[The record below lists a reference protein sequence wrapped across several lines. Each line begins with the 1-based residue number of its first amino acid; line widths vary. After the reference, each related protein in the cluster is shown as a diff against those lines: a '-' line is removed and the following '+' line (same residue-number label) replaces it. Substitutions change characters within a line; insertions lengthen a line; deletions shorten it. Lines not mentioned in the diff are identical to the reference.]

1 MTATLPATAAETVE
15 TELLVEGMTCGAC
28 AARIERKLRKLDGV
42 QANVNYAT
50 GRAAVVHGATV
61 TVDDLVAAVERA
73 GYRAWQPDPATRDD
87 EAEAAHERDLAAL
100 GQQLIA
106 CGALAAPVIVLSMVP
121 ALQFPLWQW
130 TALGLTTPVVLWG
143 ALPIHRAALAN
154 LRHAAATMDTL
165 VSLGT
170 LAAFLWSVYA
180 MVFGTA
186 GLPGLT
192 HSFELTLAPA
202 DAAGQIYLEV
212 AAGVT
217 TFVLAGRYLE
227 ARARRRSGSAL
238 RGLLALA
245 ATDARV
251 LRDGREHLV
260 PADRLAVG
268 DTFVV
273 RPGEKVATDEV
284 VVDGSCAL
292 DTSAITGEPAPADVA
307 PGDDVIGGCV
317 ALGGRLVVRA
327 TRVGADTQLAQT
339 AALVERAQNGK
350 AAVQRLADRVCGEFV
365 PVVLMLAAATWGF
378 WTGAGAGAA
387 TALAAATAVLIV
399 ACPCALGLATPTAL
413 LVGTGRAAQLGVLV
427 TGPAVLES
435 TRRIDT
441 IVLDKTGTVTTGEMT
456 VTDVVA
462 ADGTNVDEVLVVAG
476 ALAGTSTHPVAQAV
490 ARHAAGNDGRT
501 GPEVRDV
508 VSLDGLGMQG
518 VIDGEEVLLGRL
530 SLLQQRG
537 IPIPDTF
544 AEPLAEAA
552 AKGRTTVAVA
562 RAGRATAVL
571 VLSDTIR
578 PTSADAIAEL
588 RRLGL
593 EPVLLTGD
601 GVGAARAVA
610 DTVGI
615 TTVLA
620 DALPTDKV
628 DHIARLQA
636 EGRVVAMV
644 GDGINDAAAL
654 AQADLGIAMGTG
666 TDIAISAADITLVR
680 ADLTA
685 AVDAVTISRRTL
697 TVIKANLTWAFGYN
711 ILALPVAAAGMLHP
725 MLAGAAMAASSVL
738 VVTNSL
744 RLGGRVRTRGR
755 GAAVRPAPLSHAAGE
770 SAPASSGGC

>member
-1 MTATLPATAAETVE
+1 MTTVLPAAAPETVD

-28 AARIERKLRKLDGV
+28 SARIERALRKLDGV

-50 GRAAVVHGATV
+50 GRAAVTHAGTV
-61 TVDDLVAAVERA
+61 TVEDLVTAVERA
-73 GYRAWQPDPATRDD
+73 GYRARQPEPGTRDD
-87 EAEAAHERDLAAL
+87 EAEAAHARELAAL
-100 GQQLIA
+100 GQQLAA
-106 CGALAAPVIVLSMVP
+106 CAALALPVIVLSMVP
-121 ALQFPLWQW
+121 AIQFPFWQW
-130 TALGLTTPVVLWG
+130 TALGLTAPVALWG
-143 ALPIHRAALAN
+143 ALPFHRAALAN
-154 LRHAAATMDTL
+154 LRHATASMDTL
-165 VSLGT
+165 VSVGT
-170 LAAFLWSVYA
+170 LAAFGWSIYA

-186 GLPGLT
+186 GRPGLT
-192 HSFELTLAPA
+192 HSFDLTLAPT
-202 DAAGQIYLEV
+202 DGAGHIYLEV

-227 ARARRRSGSAL
+227 ARARRRSGAAL
-238 RGLLALA
+238 RGLLALT

-260 PADRLAVG
+260 PVDRLAVG
-268 DTFVV
+268 DTFLV
-273 RPGEKVATDEV
+273 RPGEKVATDGV
-284 VVDGSCAL
+284 VIDGSCAL
-292 DTSAITGEPAPADVA
+292 DTAAITGEPTPADVA

-317 ALGGRLVVRA
+317 ALGGRLVVQA

-339 AALVERAQNGK
+339 AALVERAQTGK

-378 WTGAGAGAA
+378 WTGAGADAA
-387 TALAAATAVLIV
+387 TSFAAATAVLIV

-435 TRRIDT
+435 TRRVDT
-441 IVLDKTGTVTTGEMT
+441 IVLDKTGTVTTGVMT
-456 VTDVVA
+456 VTDVVP
-462 ADGTNVDEVLVVAG
+462 ADGEDRDEVLVVAG
-476 ALAGTSTHPVAQAV
+476 ALAGTSAHPVAQAV
-490 ARHAAGNDGRT
+490 ARHAADRAAAPA
-501 GPEVRDV
+501 PEVRDV

-518 VIDGEEVLLGRL
+518 VIGDVEVLLGRPR
-530 SLLQQRG
+530 LLQERG
-537 IPIPDTF
+537 IPIPGPLQ
-544 AEPLAEAA
+544 EPLADAA
-552 AKGRTTVAVA
+552 ANGRTTVAMA
-562 RAGRATAVL
+562 WAGRARAVL

-578 PTSADAIAEL
+578 PTSTDAIAEL

-593 EPVLLTGD
+593 DPVLLTGD
-601 GVGAARAVA
+601 GMGAARAVA

-615 TTVLA
+615 TTVVA

-628 DHIARLQA
+628 ELIARLQA
-636 EGRVVAMV
+636 QGRVVAMV

-685 AVDAVTISRRTL
+685 AVDAVRLSRRTL
-697 TVIKANLTWAFGYN
+697 AVIKANLAWAFGYN

-725 MLAGAAMAASSVL
+725 MLAGAFMAASSVL

-744 RLGGRVRTRGR
+744 RLAGRGR
-755 GAAVRPAPLSHAAGE
+755 RTSTASTATAAARS
-770 SAPASSGGC
+770 